1 MDISPFHRG
10 ELRAQELA
18 GVSARGAGIRD
29 FMPDQHRIFFE
40 LLPYLFLGTLD
51 AGGAPLATMLTGAPG
66 FVSSPDPRALRVAAL
81 PEATDPAAPFLAEG
95 ASVGLLGLD
104 LSTRRRNRANGRV
117 RRRDDDG
124 LTVDITQSF
133 GNCPQYI
140 QARHVEPVPRGAAP
154 VETLSALAGPALRL
168 VETADTLFVASASG
182 AVGEG
187 GGVDISH
194 RGGRPGFVH
203 VEGDRLTVP
212 DFSGN
217 RYFNT
222 LGNLLVEPRASLL
235 FVDFERGDML
245 QLQGRTAIDWS
256 GDAAARIA
264 GAERLW
270 HFTVGAGWFRP
281 GALPLRW
288 TFDSYAPTTE
298 RTGTWQ
304 M

>member
-18 GVSARGAGIRD
+18 GVSSRGAGIRD
-29 FMPDQHRIFFE
+29 FMPDQHRIFFG
-40 LLPYLFLGTLD
+40 LLPYMFLGVLD
-51 AGGAPLATMLTGAPG
+51 AQGWPLATMLTGTPG
-66 FVSSPDPRALRVAAL
+66 FVTSPDPHSLQIDAL
-81 PEATDPAAPFLAEG
+81 PAAGDPAGPFAEKG

-104 LSTRRRNRANGRV
+104 LSTRRRNRANGMV
-117 RRRDDDG
+117 ERRDGRG
-124 LTVDITQSF
+124 LTIDIRQSF

-140 QARHVEPVPRGAAP
+140 QARLVRPAATGTAP
-154 VETLSALAGPALRL
+154 VETLSTLAGPALRL
-168 VETADTLFVASASG
+168 VETADTFFVASASG

-235 FVDFERGDML
+235 FVDFDRGDLL
-245 QLQGRTAIDWS
+245 QLQGRVDIDWT

-270 HFTVGAGWFRP
+270 HFTVTGGWFRP

-288 TFDSYAPTTE
+288 VFDSYAPTTE

-304 M
+304 A

>member
-18 GVSARGAGIRD
+18 GVSTRGAGIRD
-29 FMPDQHRIFFE
+29 FMPDQHRIFFA
-40 LLPYLFLGTLD
+40 LLPYMFLGTRD
-51 AGGAPLATMLTGAPG
+51 AAGWPLASMLTGAPG
-66 FVSSPDPRALRVAAL
+66 FVSSPDPRALRIDAL
-81 PEATDPAAPFLAEG
+81 PAAEDPVEPFVGEG
-95 ASVGLLGLD
+95 AAVGLLGLD

-117 RRRDDDG
+117 RRRDGQG
-124 LTVDITQSF
+124 LTVDVRQSF

-140 QARHVEPVPRGAAP
+140 QARRVESQPRGAAR
-154 VETLSALAGPALRL
+154 VETLSGLAGPALRL

-182 AVGEG
+182 AVGDG

-194 RGGRPGFVH
+194 RGGRPGFVL

-245 QLQGRTAIDWS
+245 QLQGHTAIDWT

-270 HFTVGAGWFRP
+270 HFTVSAGWFRP

-298 RTGTWQ
+298 RTGTWRA
-304 M
+304 